1 MQRTNPGTAV
11 PTDGPGRPAGTLATR
26 RPGLRA
32 VAVLGAALLVG
43 TGLTATSAVVAAAPA
58 SAVSAT
64 KDGAM
69 VCTPQETL
77 YAIDGTGKVVAVDIS
92 TGASRGTTADVTNL
106 GTGANNG
113 LGISREGVSMF
124 AASNNQTATLRQFDP
139 KTGVASDPV
148 ATDKTRTV
156 IRGAVNP
163 VTGIYYYGDNTGW
176 LGAYDPSTGKYLGQV
191 GQVDGLTKRNAA
203 DTANANG
210 DFAFSS
216 RGLFFVVAANK
227 VYRVNVDQVPATA
240 GTTAMSTT
248 EIATLPASTNSPG
261 IAFSSDGYLY
271 VSNTVTTNSVATT
284 TIYQLD
290 PTSGK
295 EVRSFPIVGNY
306 AASDLASCNYADTVT
321 GAASVDQRWSSGDQF
336 ALAISGG
343 GIDPATAGVSGT
355 TTGSATG
362 VQAQKA
368 GAVLTTPNKDY
379 TVKQTAAGT
388 TDPAN
393 YDTTWKAVD
402 QTTGTT
408 VASGTGTTG
417 TFTFPAA
424 TTADGTDVLVTFT
437 NTLQATHVTTS
448 SDTATTPT
456 GTALSVPASSGVLAN
471 DRGTGLSVVSNTT
484 PAHGTA
490 TVAAD
495 GSYTYT
501 PAGGFSGS
509 DTFQYTAKDSSGQ
522 TSTSTVTVTV
532 APKGSDDAYSVH
544 AGTVLKVNA
553 ADGVLTNDRGSDLTL
568 TGNGQPSHGLV
579 KIGPDGS
586 FSYGADKGYSG
597 PDSFTYTA
605 KDGSGATVTATV
617 RLTVLPTATADAVTA
632 TAGSST
638 TGNVLDNDLGTGL
651 TVTGSS
657 APAHGSATVRPDG
670 SYSYT
675 PAAGFSGTD
684 SFTYTV
690 TDGSGGAD
698 TVTVTVQVA
707 PAAQDDTVE
716 VAAGGT
722 ATAGTRATGVLGN
735 DSGTG
740 LTVASNTSPSH
751 GALTLDKATGT
762 FTYTPA
768 EGYSGPDAFTYTAV
782 DGSGSPST
790 ATVTIT
796 VNPTIGADTA
806 STDSDTPVTID
817 VQANDRGSDLETTI
831 VTGPSHGTAV
841 VAADGSVEYTPAAG
855 ASGTDSFTYTVADG
869 SGVTTG
875 AATVTITVRPVATA
889 DTVSTRADEALTLD
903 AATLAGNDRG
913 TGLTVT
919 DVTAGGAAGN
929 GTGAGAGESG
939 ADRGAVTLDRAT
951 GRVVYTPADGF
962 SGTDTFTYTVTDAAG
977 RSTTGTVTVVVGP
990 RATADTATATAGS
1003 TLTVAKGDG
1012 VLANDRGTGLTAAVD
1027 QQPAHGTVELAA
1039 NGSYTYTPKDG
1050 FSGTDTFTYTATDP
1064 AGRTSTG
1071 TVTVTVRPGTEPDTV
1086 TVAAGGSTTVTSGA
1100 LTGNDHGTGLTVVSV
1115 SGGDHGTATRNDDGT
1130 ITYTPKD
1137 GFSGTDTVTYTVTDP
1152 SGATNTGTVT
1162 VTVTPVAS
1170 GGSTSAE
1177 ADATTTV
1184 PAGTGLLD
1192 GAKGTDLAV
1201 TDHTEPSHG
1210 EVAVDEDGSYTY
1222 KPQPGYSGPD
1232 GFDYT
1237 VTDGSGGTTT
1247 GTVTIVVAP
1256 KAAADTATTSAAT
1269 PVDVAVTGNDSGTK
1283 LAVTAV
1289 SKPGHGTAT
1298 ITGSTTAG
1306 GTGGSATGATGASSV
1321 TYTPADGFSGTD
1333 TFTYTVT
1340 DPTGGT
1346 ATATVTVTV
1355 TPTAVAD
1362 ALRTAANTA
1371 LPISGATLTG
1381 NDRGTGL
1388 AVTAHGRAE
1397 HGTVTE
1403 GTEPG
1408 SLVYTPAKG
1417 FSGADTFE
1425 YTVTDGAGRTS
1436 TATVTVV
1443 VGVAAVDHWH
1453 TMSTNRSMRMSA
1465 DRGVLVGDSGRG
1477 LWAAMETKP
1486 FNGELSLEK
1495 DGSYVYTPTSN
1506 WSGRDWFTYSANDSD
1521 GTAAFARVIIDV
1533 APSAKDDKATT
1544 TAGKTVR
1551 VAGHGVLGNDH
1562 GDALTVVA
1570 VGQAR
1575 HGTASIAAD
1584 GTFVYTPAKG
1594 FSGTDTVTY
1603 RAQDSMEQQVDATV
1617 TITVGIAAADDT
1629 GHTVSGTP
1637 VTRDARHG
1645 LLADDQGT
1653 GLTAAPARKPAHG
1666 TVTIQRNGAYVY
1678 TPAAGFTGTD
1688 TFTYTVTD
1696 ASGQTATATATMTVV
1711 AAAVATDDSATGIV
1725 GHRVVV
1731 DPLDNDSATG
1741 GATFESGTLHLLH
1754 PESGTPTD
1762 RVVVAD
1768 QGTWTIRDGRVVFT
1782 PQDGF
1787 TGTAFVGYTIT
1798 DSAGQTVTATVTV
1811 TFPTG
1816 LAAFVHGTE
1825 LAFTGVTGLVGLGL
1839 AALALM
1845 LAGVLLVTRR
1855 RITVRVVPGIRRSAR
1870 P

>member
-1 MQRTNPGTAV
+1 MLPAPQGTAV
-11 PTDGPGRPAGTLATR
+11 PR
-26 RPGLRA
+26 RRLGVRT
-32 VAVLGAALLVG
+32 VAMFGAALLVG
-43 TGLTATSAVVAAAPA
+43 VGLTQAVVADPAAA
-58 SAVSAT
+58 A
-64 KDGAM
+64 GALS
-69 VCTPQETL
+69 CDQNTL
-77 YAIDGTGKVVAVDIS
+77 YAISTSANQLAAIDAKTGAVTKITTMAPADNGLAVARNGVAVY
-92 TGASRGTTADVTNL
+92 ASVNGGNTIASYDAVNGVPFTNVTN
-106 GTGANNG
+106 AD
-113 LGISREGVSMF
+113 
-124 AASNNQTATLRQFDP
+124 ASGSHKIL
-139 KTGVASDPV
+139 
-148 ATDKTRTV
+148 
-156 IRGAVNP
+156 RGAINP
-163 VTGIYYYGDNTGW
+163 ATGIYYYASGETPAY
-176 LGAYDPSTGKYLGQV
+176 LGAYNTKTGTKIGQV
-191 GQVDGLTKRNAA
+191 GTIDNLMPAVDGVIK
-203 DTANANG
+203 NG
-210 DFAFSS
+210 DMAFST
-216 RGLFFVVAANK
+216 RGLLFVVTGNQIRRVDNEVIPTTTGK
-227 VYRVNVDQVPATA
+227 VNL
-240 GTTAMSTT
+240 TTSLV
-248 EIATLPASTNSPG
+248 ATLPVSASESGSPG
-261 IAFSSDGYLY
+261 IAFSSDGYLFA
-271 VSNTVTTNSVATT
+271 SVGTAMYKIDPGSGEQIAKF
-284 TIYQLD
+284 TIAGGYT
-290 PTSGK
+290 P
-295 EVRSFPIVGNY
+295 
-306 AASDLASCNYADTVT
+306 SDLASCNYANTL
-321 GAASVDQRWSSGDQF
+321 AAQSNVDKRWASGDQF
-336 ALAISGG
+336 ALVVTGG
-343 GIDPATAGVSGT
+343 GVTSGNTATTAG
-355 TTGSATG
+355 SANG
-362 VQAQKA
+362 DQPQKA
-368 GAVLTTPNKDY
+368 GAVLSTPKNRY
-379 TVKQTAAGT
+379 TATQTAAGT
-388 TDPAN
+388 TDLTN
-393 YDTTWKAVD
+393 YATTWKAVNLNND
-402 QTTGTT
+402 QV
-408 VASGTGTTG
+408 VASGDGNKAE
-417 TFTFPAA
+417 FDFPSA
-424 TTADGTDVLVTFT
+424 TSADGTDIVVTFT
-437 NTLQATHVTTS
+437 NTVQAVHVTTT
-448 SDTATTPT
+448 SDTASTPN
-456 GTALSVPASSGVLAN
+456 GTKLTVPAKGVLAN
-471 DRGTGLSVVSNTT
+471 DSGTGLSVVSNTT

-490 TVAAD
+490 TVRSD

-501 PAGGFSGS
+501 PDAGFSGT
-509 DTFQYTAKDSSGQ
+509 DTFQYMAKDSSGQ
-522 TSTSTVTVTV
+522 RSTSTVTITV
-532 APKGSDDAYSVH
+532 APAGTDDAFSVH
-544 AGTVLKVNA
+544 AGQTATADAKTGLLANDHGAGLTVTGNTKPAHGDLTVEKDGSYSYTPTAGYSGPDAFTYAATDDVGAEITGTVTITVLPTA
-553 ADGVLTNDRGSDLTL
+553 GADTITATAGAPTTGTGTGTTGTGGTNPGLLGNDLGSDLTV
-568 TGNGQPSHGLV
+568 TGNTKPAHGDVVVDKDGGYTYTPST
-579 KIGPDGS
+579 
-586 FSYGADKGYSG
+586 GYSG
-597 PDSFTYTA
+597 PDSFAYTVTDGNGKTDTVTVTVNVAPLAKDDTVRVAAGNTYTA
-605 KDGSGATVTATV
+605 DSRATG
-617 RLTVLPTATADAVTA
+617 VL
-632 TAGSST
+632 G
-638 TGNVLDNDLGTGL
+638 NDLGTDL
-651 TVTGSS
+651 TVSS
-657 APAHGSATVRPDG
+657 NTKPAHGELTLDKATG
-670 SYSYT
+670 AINYT
-675 PAAGFSGTD
+675 PAEGFSGTDSFTYTATDSAGAPATATVAITVNPTIANDTATTDAGTPVNVDVRHNDRGSDLVTKIVTGPANGTAAVAEDGAVDYTPTGDFSGTD

-690 TDGSGGAD
+690 TDGAKVTTGPA
-698 TVTVTVQVA
+698 TVTVTVK
-707 PAAQDDTVE
+707 P
-716 VAAGGT
+716 
-722 ATAGTRATGVLGN
+722 L
-735 DSGTG
+735 
-740 LTVASNTSPSH
+740 
-751 GALTLDKATGT
+751 
-762 FTYTPA
+762 
-768 EGYSGPDAFTYTAV
+768 
-782 DGSGSPST
+782 
-790 ATVTIT
+790 
-796 VNPTIGADTA
+796 
-806 STDSDTPVTID
+806 
-817 VQANDRGSDLETTI
+817 ANG
-831 VTGPSHGTAV
+831 
-841 VAADGSVEYTPAAG
+841 
-855 ASGTDSFTYTVADG
+855 
-869 SGVTTG
+869 
-875 AATVTITVRPVATA
+875 
-889 DTVSTRADEALTLD
+889 DTVSTRAGETLTI
-903 AATLAGNDRG
+903 APTTLTGNDKG
-913 TGLTVT
+913 TDLTVT
-919 DVTAGGAAGN
+919 DAASVPDADGTTHGDVTI
-929 GTGAGAGESG
+929 
-939 ADRGAVTLDRAT
+939 DLAT
-951 GRVVYTPADGF
+951 GTITYTPKPGF
-962 SGTDTFTYTVTDAAG
+962 SGTDTVTYTVRDSSG
-977 RSTTGTVTVVVGP
+977 QVTTGTVIVVVGP
-990 RATADTATATAGS
+990 MAIPDTATATAGT
-1003 TLTVAKGDG
+1003 TLTVGTDGTDGTDGKG
-1012 VLANDRGTGLTAAVD
+1012 VLANDKGTKLTAKVD
-1027 QQPAHGTVELAA
+1027 LEPESGDLELAKD
-1039 NGSYTYTPKDG
+1039 GSYTYTPKDG

-1100 LTGNDHGTGLTVVSV
+1100 LTGNDHGTGLTVVAV
-1115 SGGDHGTATRNDDGT
+1115 SGGEHGTATRNDDGT

-1162 VTVTPVAS
+1162 VTVTPVAG

-1184 PAGTGLLD
+1184 PAGSGLLD

-1210 EVAVDEDGSYTY
+1210 EVTVDEDGSYTY
-1222 KPQPGYSGPD
+1222 KPEPGYSGPD

-1237 VTDGSGGTTT
+1237 VTDGSGTTTT

-1306 GTGGSATGATGASSV
+1306 GTGGGATGASSV

-1371 LPISGATLTG
+1371 LSISGATLTG

-1436 TATVTVV
+1436 TATVTVL

-1465 DRGVLVGDSGRG
+1465 DKGVLVGDSGRG

-1486 FNGELSLEK
+1486 FNGTLSLEK

-1506 WSGRDWFTYSANDSD
+1506 WSGRDWFTYSANDAD
-1521 GTAAFARVIIDV
+1521 GTAAFARVVIDV
-1533 APSAKDDKATT
+1533 APVAKDDKATT

-1575 HGTASIAAD
+1575 HGTATIAAD
-1584 GTFVYTPAKG
+1584 GTFVYTPAEG

-1603 RAQDSMEQQVDATV
+1603 RAQDSTEQQVDATV

-1629 GHTVSGTP
+1629 GHTVAGTP

-1678 TPAAGFTGTD
+1678 TPAAGFTGKD

-1696 ASGQTATATATMTVV
+1696 ASGQTATATASMTVV

-1782 PQDGF
+1782 PQEGF

-1855 RITVRVVPGIRRSAR
+1855 RIAVRVVPGIRRSAR

>member
-11 PTDGPGRPAGTLATR
+11 PRS

-32 VAVLGAALLVG
+32 VAMLGAALLAGV
-43 TGLTATSAVVAAAPA
+43 GLTQAVVADPAAAAGALACDQNTLYGINTAANQLAAIDATTGAVTNVTSMAPGDNALAVARNGVAAYA
-58 SAVSAT
+58 SINNGNTITGYNAVSDAR
-64 KDGAM
+64 
-69 VCTPQETL
+69 
-77 YAIDGTGKVVAVDIS
+77 I
-92 TGASRGTTADVTNL
+92 ADVTD
-106 GTGANNG
+106 ADPNG
-113 LGISREGVSMF
+113 SHQL
-124 AASNNQTATLRQFDP
+124 L
-139 KTGVASDPV
+139 
-148 ATDKTRTV
+148 
-156 IRGAVNP
+156 RGAINP
-163 VTGIYYYGDNTGW
+163 ATGIYYYASGANPAY
-176 LGAYDPSTGKYLGQV
+176 LGAYDTKTGAKIGQV
-191 GQVDGLTKRNAA
+191 GTIGNLLTNK
-203 DTANANG
+203 NG
-210 DFAFSS
+210 DMAFST
-216 RGLFFVVAANK
+216 RGLLFVVTGNEIR
-227 VYRVNVDQVPATA
+227 RVDTETVPTTA
-240 GTTAMSTT
+240 GTTALTT
-248 EIATLPASTNSPG
+248 SKVATLPIDASTSGSPG
-261 IAFSSDGYLY
+261 IAFSSDGYLFASVGSTMY
-271 VSNTVTTNSVATT
+271 KIDPGSGAQVSTF
-284 TIYQLD
+284 TIAN
-290 PTSGK
+290 G
-295 EVRSFPIVGNY
+295 Y
-306 AASDLASCNYADTVT
+306 APSDLASCNYANTL
-321 GAASVDQRWSSGDQF
+321 AAQSSVDQRWSPSDQF
-336 ALAISGG
+336 GLAVTGG
-343 GIDPATAGVSGT
+343 GVSTGNTATTNGTAAGT
-355 TTGSATG
+355 
-362 VQAQKA
+362 QPQKA
-368 GAVLTTPNKDY
+368 GAVLSTPNKTY
-379 TVKQTAAGT
+379 TARQTAVGT
-388 TDPAN
+388 TDPSN
-393 YDTTWKAVD
+393 YTTTWKAVNLNSD
-402 QTTGTT
+402 AV

-437 NTLQATHVTTS
+437 NTLKATHVTTS

-456 GTALSVPASSGVLAN
+456 GTVLSVPAASGVLAN
-471 DRGTGLSVVSNTT
+471 DQGTGLSVVSNTT

-544 AGTVLKVNA
+544 AGTVLTVDA
-553 ADGVLTNDRGSDLTL
+553 AEGVLTNDRGSDLTL
-568 TGNGQPSHGLV
+568 TGHGRPSHGLV

-597 PDSFTYTA
+597 PDAFTYTA

-617 RLTVLPTATADAVTA
+617 RLTVLPTATADAATA
-632 TAGSST
+632 TAGSTT

-651 TVTGSS
+651 TVTGNST
-657 APAHGSATVRPDG
+657 PAHGSATVRPDG

-684 SFTYTV
+684 SFAYTV
-690 TDGSGGAD
+690 TDGSGGTD

-707 PAAQDDTVE
+707 PAAQDDTVK

-740 LTVASNTSPSH
+740 LTVASNTPPSH

-806 STDSDTPVTID
+806 STDSGTPVTID

-841 VAADGSVEYTPAAG
+841 VAADGTVEYTPTAG
-855 ASGTDSFTYTVADG
+855 ASGNDSFTYTVTDG

-889 DTVSTRADEALTLD
+889 DTVSTRADEALTID
-903 AATLAGNDRG
+903 AATLTGNDRG

-919 DVTAGGAAGN
+919 DVTAGAAVGGAGSGTGNSTGETGSGTGTGETGAAR
-929 GTGAGAGESG
+929 GT
-939 ADRGAVTLDRAT
+939 VTLDRAT
-951 GRVVYTPADGF
+951 GRVVYTPADGL
-962 SGTDTFTYTVTDAAG
+962 SGTDTFTYTVVDGAG

-1064 AGRTSTG
+1064 AGRTTTG
-1071 TVTVTVRPGTEPDTV
+1071 TVTVTVRPGTEPDTI
-1086 TVAAGGSTTVTSGA
+1086 TVPAGGSTTVTSGA
-1100 LTGNDHGTGLTVVSV
+1100 LTGNDHGTGLSVVSV
-1115 SGGDHGTATRNDDGT
+1115 TDGKNGTSTRNDDGT

-1162 VTVTPVAS
+1162 VAVTPVAG

-1201 TDHTEPSHG
+1201 TDHTKPSHG
-1210 EVAVDEDGSYTY
+1210 DVTVDEDGSYTY
-1222 KPQPGYSGPD
+1222 KPEPGYSGPD

-1306 GTGGSATGATGASSV
+1306 GTGGATGPTGAGSV

-1453 TMSTNRSMRMSA
+1453 TMSTNRSMRMTA
-1465 DRGVLVGDSGRG
+1465 DKGVLVGDSGRG

-1486 FNGELSLEK
+1486 FNGKLSLEK

-1506 WSGRDWFTYSANDSD
+1506 WSGRDWFTYSANDTD
-1521 GTAAFARVIIDV
+1521 GTAAFARVVIDV
-1533 APSAKDDKATT
+1533 APAAKDDKATT

-1575 HGTASIAAD
+1575 HGRASIAAD

-1603 RAQDSMEQQVDATV
+1603 RAQDSMQQQVDATV
-1617 TITVGIAAADDT
+1617 TITVGIAAADDS

-1645 LLADDQGT
+1645 LLADDQGA

-1741 GATFESGTLHLLH
+1741 GATFEPGTLHLLH

-1782 PQDGF
+1782 PQEGF
-1787 TGTAFVGYTIT
+1787 TGTTFVGYEVT
-1798 DSAGQTVTATVTV
+1798 DSAGQTVSATVTV
-1811 TFPTG
+1811 RFPTG
-1816 LAAFVHGTE
+1816 LAAIVHGTE

-1855 RITVRVVPGIRRSAR
+1855 RIAVRVAPGIRRSAR

>member
-11 PTDGPGRPAGTLATR
+11 PTDGPDRPAGTRATR

-124 AASNNQTATLRQFDP
+124 AASNNKTATLRQFDP

-148 ATDKTRTV
+148 ATESVRSV

-163 VTGIYYYGDNTGW
+163 VTGIYYYGDNAGW

-191 GQVDGLTKRNAA
+191 GKISGLKDG
-203 DTANANG
+203 NG

-216 RGLFFVVAANK
+216 RGLFFVVAADT
-227 VYRVNVDQVPATA
+227 VYRVNTDAVPTA
-240 GTTAMSTT
+240 SGTTAMTT
-248 EIATLPASTNSPG
+248 SAIATLPAGTNSPG

-271 VSNTVTTNSVATT
+271 VSNTPTNSTVT

-295 EVRSFPIVGNY
+295 EVRNFRIAGDF

-321 GAASVDQRWSSGDQF
+321 GAASVDQRWNSGDQF

-343 GIDPATAGVSGT
+343 GIDTTKPGSAGT
-355 TTGSATG
+355 TSGSATG

-388 TDPAN
+388 TDLAN

-456 GTALSVPASSGVLAN
+456 GTALSVSASSGVLAN

-544 AGTVLKVNA
+544 AGTVLTVNA

-568 TGNGQPSHGLV
+568 TGHAQPSHGLV
-579 KIGPDGS
+579 KIAADGS

-597 PDSFTYTA
+597 PDAFTYTA

-617 RLTVLPTATADAVTA
+617 RLTVLPTATADTVTA
-632 TAGSST
+632 TAGSSM

-651 TVTGSS
+651 TVTGNST
-657 APAHGSATVRPDG
+657 PAHGSATVRPDG

-690 TDGSGGAD
+690 TDGSGGTD

-707 PAAQDDTVE
+707 PAAQDDTVK

-722 ATAGTRATGVLGN
+722 ATADTRATGVLGN

-762 FTYTPA
+762 FTYKPA
-768 EGYSGPDAFTYTAV
+768 EGYSGPDTFTYTAV

-806 STDSDTPVTID
+806 STDSGTPVTID

-841 VAADGSVEYTPAAG
+841 VAADGSVEYTPTAG
-855 ASGTDSFTYTVADG
+855 ASGNDSFTYTVTDG

-889 DTVSTRADEALTLD
+889 DTVSTRADEALTID
-903 AATLAGNDRG
+903 AATLTGNDRG

-919 DVTAGGAAGN
+919 DVTAGGAAGSGN
-929 GTGAGAGESG
+929 GTGSGTGNSTGTGTGGTGA
-939 ADRGAVTLDRAT
+939 ARGTVTLDRAT

-962 SGTDTFTYTVTDAAG
+962 SGTDTFTYTVVDGAG

-1064 AGRTSTG
+1064 AGRTTTG
-1071 TVTVTVRPGTEPDTV
+1071 TVTITVRPGTEPDTV

-1115 SGGDHGTATRNDDGT
+1115 TDGKNGTATRNDDGT

-1152 SGATNTGTVT
+1152 SGTTNTGTVT
-1162 VTVTPVAS
+1162 VTVTPVA
-1170 GGSTSAE
+1170 GGGAAPAAAAAPTPR
-1177 ADATTTV
+1177 
-1184 PAGTGLLD
+1184 PAGPRQRD

-1201 TDHTEPSHG
+1201 TDHTKPSHG
-1210 EVAVDEDGSYTY
+1210 EVTVDEDGSYTY
-1222 KPQPGYSGPD
+1222 KPEPGYSGPD
-1232 GFDYT
+1232 EFDYT

-1298 ITGSTTAG
+1298 ITGSATTG
-1306 GTGGSATGATGASSV
+1306 GTGGGATGPTGASSV

-1453 TMSTNRSMRMSA
+1453 TMSTNRSMRMTA
-1465 DRGVLVGDSGRG
+1465 DKGVLVGDSGRG

-1486 FNGELSLEK
+1486 FNGTLSLEK

-1506 WSGRDWFTYSANDSD
+1506 WSGRDWFTYSANDAD
-1521 GTAAFARVIIDV
+1521 GTAAFARVVIDV
-1533 APSAKDDKATT
+1533 APAAKDDKATT

-1617 TITVGIAAADDT
+1617 TITVGIAAADDS

-1678 TPAAGFTGTD
+1678 TPAARFTGTD

-1711 AAAVATDDSATGIV
+1711 AAAVATDDSAAGIV

-1741 GATFESGTLHLLH
+1741 GATFEPGTLHLLH

-1782 PQDGF
+1782 PESGF
-1787 TGTAFVGYTIT
+1787 TGTTFVGYEVA
-1798 DSAGQTVTATVTV
+1798 DSAGQTISATVTV
-1811 TFPTG
+1811 RFPTG
-1816 LAAFVHGTE
+1816 LAAIVHGTE

-1855 RITVRVVPGIRRSAR
+1855 RIAVRVAPGIRRSAR

>member
-11 PTDGPGRPAGTLATR
+11 PTDGPDRPVGTRATR

-92 TGASRGTTADVTNL
+92 TGASQGTTADVTNL

-148 ATDKTRTV
+148 ATESVRSV

-163 VTGIYYYGDNTGW
+163 ATGIYYYGSNKGW
-176 LGAYDPSTGKYLGQV
+176 LGAYDPKSGKYLGQV
-191 GQVDGLTKRNAA
+191 GQIDGLK
-203 DTANANG
+203 DGNG

-216 RGLFFVVAANK
+216 RGLFFVVASDT
-227 VYRVNVDQVPATA
+227 VYRVNTDAVPTA
-240 GTTAMSTT
+240 SGTTAMTT
-248 EIATLPASTNSPG
+248 SAIATLPAGTNSPG

-271 VSNTVTTNSVATT
+271 VSNTPTGSTVT

-295 EVRSFPIVGNY
+295 EVRNFRIAGDF

-321 GAASVDQRWSSGDQF
+321 GAASVDQRWGSGDQF

-343 GIDPATAGVSGT
+343 GIDTTKPGSAGT
-355 TTGSATG
+355 TSGSATG

-388 TDPAN
+388 TDLAN

-437 NTLQATHVTTS
+437 NTLKATHVTTS

-456 GTALSVPASSGVLAN
+456 GTTLKVPAASGVLAN
-471 DRGTGLSVVSNTT
+471 DSGTGLSVVSNTT

-568 TGNGQPSHGLV
+568 TGHGQPSHGLV

-617 RLTVLPTATADAVTA
+617 RLTVLPTATADAATA
-632 TAGSST
+632 TAGSTT
-638 TGNVLDNDLGTGL
+638 TGNVLANDLGTGL

-657 APAHGSATVRPDG
+657 TPAHGSATVRPDG

-690 TDGSGGAD
+690 TDGSGGTD

-707 PAAQDDTVE
+707 PAAQDDTVK

-722 ATAGTRATGVLGN
+722 ATAGTRAAGVLGN

-762 FTYTPA
+762 YTYTPTD
-768 EGYSGPDAFTYTAV
+768 GYSGPDAFTYTAV

-806 STDSDTPVTID
+806 STDAGTPVTID

-831 VTGPSHGTAV
+831 VAGPSHGTAV
-841 VAADGSVEYTPAAG
+841 VAADGSVEYTPTAG
-855 ASGTDSFTYTVADG
+855 ASGTDSFTYTVTDG
-869 SGVTTG
+869 SDVTTG

-889 DTVSTRADEALTLD
+889 DTVSTRADEVLSID
-903 AATLAGNDRG
+903 PATLTGNDRG

-919 DVTAGGAAGN
+919 DVTAGGAGN
-929 GTGAGAGESG
+929 GTGTGTGETGA
-939 ADRGAVTLDRAT
+939 ARGTVTLDRGT

-962 SGTDTFTYTVTDAAG
+962 SGTDTFTYTVTDTAG
-977 RSTTGTVTVVVGP
+977 SSTTGTVTVVVGP

-1012 VLANDRGTGLTAAVD
+1012 VLANDRGTGLTATVD
-1027 QQPAHGTVELAA
+1027 QQPAHGTVELAG
-1039 NGSYTYTPKDG
+1039 NGSFTYTPKDG

-1064 AGRTSTG
+1064 AGRTTTG
-1071 TVTVTVRPGTEPDTV
+1071 TVTVTVRPGTEPDTL

-1100 LTGNDHGTGLTVVSV
+1100 LTGNDHGTGLTIVSV

-1137 GFSGTDTVTYTVTDP
+1137 GFSGTDTVTYTVMDP

-1162 VTVTPVAS
+1162 VTVTPVAG

-1201 TDHTEPSHG
+1201 TDHTKPSHG
-1210 EVAVDEDGSYTY
+1210 EVTVDEDGSYTY
-1222 KPQPGYSGPD
+1222 KPEPGYSGPD

-1269 PVDVAVTGNDSGTK
+1269 PVDVAVTGNDSGTE

-1289 SKPGHGTAT
+1289 STPGHGTAT
-1298 ITGSTTAG
+1298 ITGS
-1306 GTGGSATGATGASSV
+1306 ATTGASSV

-1371 LPISGATLTG
+1371 LPISGATLAG

-1388 AVTAHGRAE
+1388 TVTAHGRAE

-1453 TMSTNRSMRMSA
+1453 TMSTNRSMRMTA

-1486 FNGELSLEK
+1486 FNGKLSLEK

-1506 WSGRDWFTYSANDSD
+1506 WSGRDWFTYSANDAD
-1521 GTAAFARVIIDV
+1521 GTAAFARVVIDV
-1533 APSAKDDKATT
+1533 APTAKDDKATT

-1617 TITVGIAAADDT
+1617 TITVGIAAADDS

-1711 AAAVATDDSATGIV
+1711 AAAVATDDSAIGIV

-1762 RVVVAD
+1762 RVVLAD

-1782 PQDGF
+1782 PEDGF
-1787 TGTAFVGYTIT
+1787 TGTAFVGYSVT

-1816 LAAFVHGTE
+1816 LAAIVHGTE

-1855 RITVRVVPGIRRSAR
+1855 RIAVGVAPGIRRSAR

>member
-11 PTDGPGRPAGTLATR
+11 PIDGPGRPAGTRATR
-26 RPGLRA
+26 RSGLRA

-64 KDGAM
+64 KDGAL

-139 KTGVASDPV
+139 KTGVASAPV
-148 ATDKTRTV
+148 ATESVRSV

-163 VTGIYYYGDNTGW
+163 VTGIYYYGSNKGW
-176 LGAYDPSTGKYLGQV
+176 LGAYDPKSGKYLGQV
-191 GQVDGLTKRNAA
+191 GQIDGLK
-203 DTANANG
+203 DGNG

-216 RGLFFVVAANK
+216 RGLFFVVASDT
-227 VYRVNVDQVPATA
+227 VYRVNTDAVPTA
-240 GTTAMSTT
+240 SGTTAMTT
-248 EIATLPASTNSPG
+248 SAIATLPAGTNSPG

-271 VSNTVTTNSVATT
+271 VSNTPTNSTVT

-295 EVRSFPIVGNY
+295 EVRNFRIAGDF

-321 GAASVDQRWSSGDQF
+321 GAASVDQRWNSGDQF

-343 GIDPATAGVSGT
+343 GIDTTKPGSAGT
-355 TTGSATG
+355 TSGSATG

-388 TDPAN
+388 TDLAN

-408 VASGTGTTG
+408 VARGTGTTG

-437 NTLQATHVTTS
+437 NTLRATHVTTS

-456 GTALSVPASSGVLAN
+456 GTALSVPAASGVLAN
-471 DRGTGLSVVSNTT
+471 DQGTGLSVVSNTT

-544 AGTVLKVNA
+544 AGTVLKVDA

-568 TGNGQPSHGLV
+568 TGHGQPTHGLV
-579 KIGPDGS
+579 KIAADGS
-586 FSYGADKGYSG
+586 FSYGAEKGYSG

-632 TAGSST
+632 TAGSSA

-675 PAAGFSGTD
+675 PASGFSGTD

-690 TDGSGGAD
+690 TDGSGGTD

-707 PAAQDDTVE
+707 PAAQDDTVT

-735 DSGTG
+735 DSGAG
-740 LTVASNTSPSH
+740 LTVASNTTPSH
-751 GALTLDKATGT
+751 GALTLDGATGT

-806 STDSDTPVTID
+806 STNARTPVTID
-817 VQANDRGSDLETTI
+817 VQGNDRGSDLGTTI

-855 ASGTDSFTYTVADG
+855 FSGTDSFTYTVTDG

-875 AATVTITVRPVATA
+875 AATVTLTVRPVATG
-889 DTVSTRADEALTLD
+889 DTVSTKAGEALSIAP
-903 AATLAGNDRG
+903 AALTGNDQG
-913 TGLTVT
+913 AGLTLT
-919 DVTAGGAAGN
+919 GVTAGS
-929 GTGAGAGESG
+929 GTGADGTGTGTDGTGTGTGTDGSTG
-939 ADRGAVTLDRAT
+939 TGTVVLDQAT
-951 GRVVYTPADGF
+951 GRVVYTPASGF

-1064 AGRTSTG
+1064 SGSTTTG
-1071 TVTVTVRPGTEPDTV
+1071 TVTITVRPGTEPDTI

-1115 SGGDHGTATRNDDGT
+1115 TDGKNGTATRNDDGT

-1162 VTVTPVAS
+1162 VTVTPVAG

-1201 TDHTEPSHG
+1201 TDHTKPGHG
-1210 EVAVDEDGSYTY
+1210 DVTVDKDGSYTY
-1222 KPQPGYSGPD
+1222 KPEPGYSGPD
-1232 GFDYT
+1232 EFDYT

-1298 ITGSTTAG
+1298 ITGSATAG
-1306 GTGGSATGATGASSV
+1306 GPTGASSV

-1388 AVTAHGRAE
+1388 TVTAHGRAE

-1408 SLVYTPAKG
+1408 SIVYTPAKG

-1443 VGVAAVDHWH
+1443 VGVAAIDHWH

-1506 WSGRDWFTYSANDSD
+1506 WSGRDWFTYSANDAD
-1521 GTAAFARVIIDV
+1521 GAAAFARVIIDV
-1533 APSAKDDKATT
+1533 APAAKDDKATT

-1551 VAGHGVLGNDH
+1551 VTGHGVLGNDH

-1617 TITVGIAAADDT
+1617 TITVRIAAADDA
-1629 GHTVSGTP
+1629 GRTVSGTP

-1653 GLTAAPARKPAHG
+1653 GLTAATARKPAHG

-1678 TPAAGFTGTD
+1678 TPAAGFTGKD
-1688 TFTYTVTD
+1688 AFTYTVTD

-1731 DPLDNDSATG
+1731 APLDNDSATG
-1741 GATFESGTLHLLH
+1741 GATFEPGTLRLLR
-1754 PESGTPTD
+1754 PESGSPTD
-1762 RVVVAD
+1762 RVVVAHE
-1768 QGTWTIRDGRVVFT
+1768 GTWTIRDGRVVFA
-1782 PQDGF
+1782 PENGF
-1787 TGTAFVGYTIT
+1787 TGTTFVGYAVT

-1811 TFPTG
+1811 RFPTG
-1816 LAAFVHGTE
+1816 LAAIVHGTE

-1855 RITVRVVPGIRRSAR
+1855 RIAVRVAPGIRRSAR

>member
-1 MQRTNPGTAV
+1 MIMQRTNPGTAV
-11 PTDGPGRPAGTLATR
+11 PRR

-32 VAVLGAALLVG
+32 VAMLGAALLAGV
-43 TGLTATSAVVAAAPA
+43 GLTQAVVADPAAA
-58 SAVSAT
+58 A
-64 KDGAM
+64 GALS
-69 VCTPQETL
+69 CDQNTL
-77 YAIDGTGKVVAVDIS
+77 YGINTAANQLAAIDAT
-92 TGASRGTTADVTNL
+92 TGAVTNVTSMAPGNNALAVARNGVAAYASVNNGNTITGYDAVAGAPITDVTAADPNGDHQL
-106 GTGANNG
+106 LRGAINPATGVYYYASGANP
-113 LGISREGVSMF
+113 
-124 AASNNQTATLRQFDP
+124 A
-139 KTGVASDPV
+139 
-148 ATDKTRTV
+148 
-156 IRGAVNP
+156 
-163 VTGIYYYGDNTGW
+163 Y
-176 LGAYDPSTGKYLGQV
+176 LGAYDTKTGAKIGQV
-191 GQVDGLTKRNAA
+191 GTIGNLLTGK
-203 DTANANG
+203 NG
-210 DFAFSS
+210 DMAFST
-216 RGLFFVVAANK
+216 RGLLFVVTGNEIR
-227 VYRVNVDQVPATA
+227 RVDTETVPATA
-240 GTTAMSTT
+240 GTAVLTT
-248 EIATLPASTNSPG
+248 SKVATLPIDASTNGSPG
-261 IAFSSDGYLY
+261 IAFSSDGYLFASVGSTMY
-271 VSNTVTTNSVATT
+271 KIDPGSGAQVSTF
-284 TIYQLD
+284 TIADGYS
-290 PTSGK
+290 P
-295 EVRSFPIVGNY
+295 
-306 AASDLASCNYADTVT
+306 SDLASCNYANTV
-321 GAASVDQRWSSGDQF
+321 AAQSSVDQRWSSSDQF
-336 ALAISGG
+336 GLAVTGG
-343 GIDPATAGVSGT
+343 GVSTGNTATTDGTAAGT
-355 TTGSATG
+355 
-362 VQAQKA
+362 QPQKA
-368 GAVLTTPNKDY
+368 GAVLSTPNKTY
-379 TVKQTAAGT
+379 TARQTAAGT
-388 TDPAN
+388 TDLSN
-393 YDTTWKAVD
+393 YTTSWKAVNLNS
-402 QTTGTT
+402 GAL

-437 NTLQATHVTTS
+437 NTLKATHVTTS

-456 GTALSVPASSGVLAN
+456 GTTLKVPAASGVLAN
-471 DRGTGLSVVSNTT
+471 DSGTGLSVVSNTT

-568 TGNGQPSHGLV
+568 TGHGQPSHGLV

-586 FSYGADKGYSG
+586 FSYGADKGFSG

-605 KDGSGATVTATV
+605 KDGAGATVTATV

-632 TAGSST
+632 TAGST
-638 TGNVLDNDLGTGL
+638 TIGNVLANDLGTGL

-657 APAHGSATVRPDG
+657 VPAQGSATVRPDG

-690 TDGSGGAD
+690 TDGSGGTD

-707 PAAQDDTVE
+707 PAAQDDTVK

-722 ATAGTRATGVLGN
+722 AAAGTRATGVLGN

-762 FTYTPA
+762 FTYTPTD
-768 EGYSGPDAFTYTAV
+768 GYSGPDAFTYTAV

-796 VNPTIGADTA
+796 VDPTIGADTA
-806 STDSDTPVTID
+806 STDAGTPVVID

-841 VAADGSVEYTPAAG
+841 VAADGSIEYTPTAG
-855 ASGTDSFTYTVADG
+855 SSGTDSFTYTVTDG

-889 DTVSTRADEALTLD
+889 DTVSTRADEALTID
-903 AATLAGNDRG
+903 AAALTGNDRG

-919 DVTAGGAAGN
+919 DVTAGAAAGTGDAAR
-929 GTGAGAGESG
+929 GTVA
-939 ADRGAVTLDRAT
+939 LDRAT

-962 SGTDTFTYTVTDAAG
+962 SGTDTFTYTVTDTAG

-1027 QQPAHGTVELAA
+1027 QQPAHGSIELAG

-1064 AGRTSTG
+1064 AGRTTTG

-1086 TVAAGGSTTVTSGA
+1086 TVAAGGSTTVISGA

-1162 VTVTPVAS
+1162 VIVTPVAG

-1201 TDHTEPSHG
+1201 TDHTKPEHG
-1210 EVAVDEDGSYTY
+1210 DVTVDEDGSYTY
-1222 KPQPGYSGPD
+1222 KPEPGYSGPD

-1269 PVDVAVTGNDSGTK
+1269 PVDVAVTGNDSGTE

-1306 GTGGSATGATGASSV
+1306 GSSV

-1397 HGTVTE
+1397 HGTVTD

-1436 TATVTVV
+1436 TATVTVL

-1465 DRGVLVGDSGRG
+1465 DEGVLVGDSGRG

-1486 FNGELSLEK
+1486 FNGTLSLEK

-1506 WSGRDWFTYSANDSD
+1506 WSGRDWFTYSANDAD
-1521 GTAAFARVIIDV
+1521 GTAAFARVVIDV
-1533 APSAKDDKATT
+1533 APVAKDDKATT

-1570 VGQAR
+1570 VGKAR
-1575 HGTASIAAD
+1575 HGKATIAAD

-1603 RAQDSMEQQVDATV
+1603 RAQDSTEQQVDATV

-1637 VTRDARHG
+1637 VARDARHG

-1666 TVTIQRNGAYVY
+1666 TVSIQRTGAYVY

-1696 ASGQTATATATMTVV
+1696 ASGQKATATATMTVV

-1741 GATFESGTLHLLH
+1741 GAAFEPGTLHLLH

-1768 QGTWTIRDGRVVFT
+1768 QGTWTIHDGRVVFT
-1782 PQDGF
+1782 PEDGF
-1787 TGTAFVGYTIT
+1787 TGTTFVGYTVT

-1816 LAAFVHGTE
+1816 LAAIVHGTQ

-1855 RITVRVVPGIRRSAR
+1855 RIAVRVAPGIRRSAR